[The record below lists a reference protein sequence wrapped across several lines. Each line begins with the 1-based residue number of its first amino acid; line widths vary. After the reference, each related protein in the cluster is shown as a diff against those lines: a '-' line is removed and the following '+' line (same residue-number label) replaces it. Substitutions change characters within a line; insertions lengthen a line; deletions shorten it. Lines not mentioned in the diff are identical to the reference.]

1 MNEPKLLFNETPYA
15 PDEIERMA
23 QEFRERGYVVLPD
36 VFERA
41 SVPDF
46 KRQLEELM
54 FHNGV
59 AYTLPDDAP
68 HYIHAALALR
78 GRQILPRA
86 LSASVAKPM
95 PSIHTT
101 IIVIETDET
110 RGEYAPEWHKD
121 REPDGMPGNEYHY
134 PLDVFLAFYFEDI
147 DDEHGPTQII
157 PGSHRNVAM
166 TPHNDAPVESIHLR
180 MEDALL
186 IDQRAWHRGIP
197 RNAPGTRFVIV
208 YGVYALPHHYGTN
221 FQMPRAQ
228 LHQWVNAANTQ
239 DRVYFGGPFAPPT
252 QETIQTF
259 SEELE
264 GNEML
269 KGISFPK
276 MS

>member
-1 MNEPKLLFNETPYA
+1 MNEPKLMFNETPYS

-23 QEFRERGYVVLPD
+23 QEFRDRGHVVLPN
-36 VFERA
+36 VFERE
-41 SVPDF
+41 SVPGF

-68 HYIHAALALR
+68 HYIHAALAPR

-86 LSASVAKPM
+86 LSASAAKPM

-101 IIVIETDET
+101 ILVIETDET
-110 RGEYAPEWHKD
+110 RGEYAPDWHKD

-147 DDEHGPTQII
+147 DEEHGPTQIL
-157 PGSHRNVAM
+157 PGSHRDVSI
-166 TPHNDAPVESIHLR
+166 TPRNGAPVESILLN

-197 RNAPGTRFVIV
+197 RRAPGTRFVLV
-208 YGVYALPHHYGTN
+208 YGVYALPHHYGTT

-228 LHQWVNAANTQ
+228 LHQWMNAESVH
-239 DRVYFGGPFAPPT
+239 DRVYFGGPFASPT
-252 QETIQTF
+252 KETLAVL
-259 SEELE
+259 SEELNGSQVP
-264 GNEML
+264 GN
-269 KGISFPK
+269 ISFPK